1 MVLPAPLSG
10 NVRARPA
17 LLQAGI
23 LQTVQDLSESWTFII
38 FTSGYELG
46 LSNEGLRNGFPPR
59 PAGALPPLSLE
70 RPCYCSV
77 VVRNPEGEG
86 MYKKVEV
93 EIGGRILAIETGKIA
108 KQANGSVVVTY
119 GDSVVLVTATA
130 AKVGR
135 PDIDFFP
142 LTVEYQERFYA
153 VGKIPGSYFRREIGR
168 PTEKET
174 LSSRFI
180 DRPLRP
186 LFAAGYRN
194 ETQIIATVLSA
205 DRMNDPDIM
214 AMVGASA
221 ALTVS
226 DIPFLGPIA
235 GVRVGYVDGQYV
247 LNPSKEELTRSRL
260 DLIVA
265 GSRNAVV
272 MVEGGADN
280 LSEDEVLSGVY
291 FGHQGLQPLLDIQE
305 ELRREVGRTKLAVTA
320 PVVNE
325 ALQARIA
332 AMAAEKMQKVVTTAD
347 KMARSDL
354 YQELEKE
361 ILTELEKE
369 EGFADQR
376 EAKELLHDLNKTL
389 MRDMIIKDGKRIDGR
404 SFADI
409 RPIASEI
416 AILPRA
422 HGSAL
427 FTRGETQALVTA
439 TLGSGEDEQRVETL
453 EGMENL
459 PFMLHYNFPPFCVGE
474 VRFMRGPSRRD
485 IGHGALATRAIQAI
499 LPEVGTFPYTIRI
512 VSDVMESNG
521 SSSMATVCGGCLS
534 LMDAGVPI
542 KQPVSGVAMGLI
554 KDGDTVAVLSDILGD
569 EDHLGDMDFKVCGTA
584 DGITALQM
592 DIKIEGISREIMT
605 SALAQAKAGRL
616 HILEKMAEAIKE
628 PRAVLPEHA
637 PKIFTMQ
644 INPDKIR
651 DLIGP
656 GGKMIKSITAEYA
669 VKIDV
674 EDSGKVMIFAPDGI
688 VGQKVYDRV
697 HEITAEV
704 EIGKIYKGKVQKIVD
719 FGAFVE
725 ILPGTDGLVHIS
737 ELDDKR
743 VEKVTDVLQE
753 GDEVM
758 VKVLNVD
765 QRGKIRLSRKAAMAE
780 LAG

>member
-1 MVLPAPLSG
+1 
-10 NVRARPA
+10 
-17 LLQAGI
+17 
-23 LQTVQDLSESWTFII
+23 
-38 FTSGYELG
+38 
-46 LSNEGLRNGFPPR
+46 
-59 PAGALPPLSLE
+59 
-70 RPCYCSV
+70 
-77 VVRNPEGEG
+77 

-93 EIGGRILAIETGKIA
+93 EIGGRILSIETGKIA
-108 KQANGSVVVTY
+108 KQANGAVVVAY
-119 GDSVVLVTATA
+119 GESVVLVTATA
-130 AKVGR
+130 AKE
-135 PDIDFFP
+135 PKADIDFFP

-153 VGKIPGSYFRREIGR
+153 VGRIPGSYFRREIGR

-174 LSSRFI
+174 LTCRFI

-186 LFAAGYRN
+186 LFAPGYTN
-194 ETQIIATVLSA
+194 ETQIIAMVLSA
-205 DRMNDPDIM
+205 DKENDPDIM

-235 GVRVGYVDGQYV
+235 GVRVGYIDGEYV
-247 LNPSKEELTRSRL
+247 LNPSKEQLTKSRM

-280 LSEDEVLSGVY
+280 LSEEEVLSGIY

-305 ELRREVGRTKLAVTA
+305 ALRQEVGRELIKVEV
-320 PVVNE
+320 PVLDE
-325 ALQARIA
+325 ALQKKVAEIA
-332 AMAAEKMQKVVTTAD
+332 TAGMQQVITTAD
-347 KMARSDL
+347 KLKRGEL
-354 YQELEKE
+354 YQELEKQV
-361 ILTELEKE
+361 LAELEKD
-369 EGFADQR
+369 EGFAGHR
-376 EAKELLHDLNKTL
+376 AAKALFHDLQKVM
-389 MRDMIIKDGKRIDGR
+389 MRDMIVKQGKRIDGR
-404 SFADI
+404 GFADI
-409 RPIASEI
+409 RSITSEI

-427 FTRGETQALVTA
+427 FTRGETQALVST

-453 EGMENL
+453 GGMENL

-485 IGHGALATRAIQAI
+485 IGHGALATRAIQAV
-499 LPEVGTFPYTIRI
+499 LPDVGNFPYTIRI

-542 KQPVSGVAMGLI
+542 KKPVSGVAMGLI
-554 KDGDTVAVLSDILGD
+554 KDGETIAVLSDILGD

-605 SALAQAKAGRL
+605 KALEQAKAGRL
-616 HILEKMAEAIKE
+616 HILEKMAEAIQA
-628 PRAVLPEHA
+628 PREELPEHA
-637 PKIFTMQ
+637 PKIFNMQ

-656 GGKMIKSITAEYA
+656 GGKMIKAITAEYG

-688 VGQKVYDRV
+688 VGQQVYDRV

-704 EIGKIYKGKVQKIVD
+704 EIGKIYKGTVQKIVD

-737 ELDDKR
+737 ELEDKR
-743 VEKVTDVLQE
+743 VEKVSDILKE

-765 QRGKIRLSRKAAMAE
+765 QRGKIRLSRKAAIAE